1 MKLDLNFTAL
11 TKLKD
16 WWVQV
21 QNNFRTIETECTATR
36 TLAENACTPEQ
47 AQEYLAELV
56 GSNAEYMAAI
66 TAFKDLYESSGNSTE
81 ALETLFGERV
91 SLTEYNTH
99 KNNTEIHHTHVNKAI
114 LDEIT
119 TDKVEKWDS
128 KSEVVFG
135 TYTGDGSTSRF
146 INLGFTPVAVEVYTD
161 TGRQGGA
168 SGGLNNCYYGGL
180 ALNGYPCRDVIEVVE
195 NGFNVFH
202 DSKNSRLSNNQGT
215 VYYFKAYKNGTIQEV

>member
-66 TAFKDLYESSGNSTE
+66 TAFKDLYESSGSSTE

-91 SLTEYNTH
+91 SLTEYNPH
-99 KNNTEIHHTHVNKAI
+99 KNNTEIHHTHANKAI
-114 LDEIT
+114 LDGIT
-119 TDKVEKWDS
+119 TDQIEKWDS
-128 KSEVVFG
+128 KSDVVFG
-135 TYTGDGSTSRF
+135 TYTGDGSASRF
-146 INLGFTPVAVEVYTD
+146 INLGFTPVAVEVYTY
-161 TGRQGGA
+161 QGKQAGA
-168 SGGLNNCYYGGL
+168 SGGMNNEYYGGL
-180 ALNGYPCRDVIEVVE
+180 ALNGHPCYKIIEVVE
-195 NGFNVFH
+195 NGFNVAV
-202 DSKNSRLSNNQGT
+202 DSDYKSNQQGL

>member
-1 MKLDLNFTAL
+1 MAKQSENINL
-11 TKLKD
+11 TLPEVTDKITD
-16 WWVQV
+16 S
-21 QNNFRTIETECTATR
+21 IPAI
-36 TLAENACTPEQ
+36 AENFDRIDKSI
-47 AQEYLAELV
+47 
-56 GSNAEYMAAI
+56 G
-66 TAFKDLYESSGNSTE
+66 
-81 ALETLFGERV
+81 
-91 SLTEYNTH
+91 EYNTH
-99 KNNTEIHHTHVNKAI
+99 KNNTEIHHTHANKAI

-161 TGRQGGA
+161 TGKQAGA
-168 SGGLNNCYYGGL
+168 TGGLNNNYYGGL

-195 NGFNVFH
+195 NGFNVFY
-202 DSKNSRLSNNQGT
+202 DSKNSSLSNNQGT

>member
-146 INLGFTPVAVEVYTD
+146 INLGFTPVAVEVYTHN
-161 TGRQGGA
+161 GKQGGA
-168 SGGLNNCYYGGL
+168 SGGLNNCYFGGL
-180 ALNGYPCRDVIEVVE
+180 ALNGHPCYQIIEVVE
-195 NGFNVFH
+195 NGFNIGVV
-202 DSKNSRLSNNQGT
+202 DSDYKSNQQGL